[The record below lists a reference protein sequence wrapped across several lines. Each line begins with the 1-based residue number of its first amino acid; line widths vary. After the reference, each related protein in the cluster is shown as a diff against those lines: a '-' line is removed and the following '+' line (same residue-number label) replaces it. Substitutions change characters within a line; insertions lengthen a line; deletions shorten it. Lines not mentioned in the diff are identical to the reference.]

1 MTIKF
6 RIKKTGRKKN
16 GTGRMNIE
24 SLDITMGRIR
34 HIESKIGS
42 MEQRFDRIM
51 GNSQSQTKSFD
62 DVLNKEITTLDNP
75 KNVDRKNV
83 NQLIEKYSQKNGLDT
98 DLVKAV
104 IQTESSFDSKAV
116 SPAGAQGLMQL
127 MPATAETLG
136 VKDSFDPEQNIQGGT
151 KYLRRL
157 INQYDSVEKGL
168 AAYNAGPEAVN
179 KYGGVPPYQETQN
192 YVRKVLELQ

>member
-192 YVRKVLELQ
+192 YVRKVLESQ